1 MLGTIQAHKSVIL
14 HILAQLKPG
23 VDLTRVRLALIAVG
37 HHPVTMP
44 ISTEEQADVEGMV
57 CTVHWLDSLFSQI
70 SLPAFIL
77 EKRSNLEMIADM
89 FAYTDLYAW

>member
-1 MLGTIQAHKSVIL
+1 
-14 HILAQLKPG
+14 
-23 VDLTRVRLALIAVG
+23 
-37 HHPVTMP
+37 MP

>member
-1 MLGTIQAHKSVIL
+1 
-14 HILAQLKPG
+14 
-23 VDLTRVRLALIAVG
+23 
-37 HHPVTMP
+37 MP
-44 ISTEEQADVEGMV
+44 ISTKEQADGEGMV
-57 CTVHWLDSLFSQI
+57 CTVHWLDPLFSQI